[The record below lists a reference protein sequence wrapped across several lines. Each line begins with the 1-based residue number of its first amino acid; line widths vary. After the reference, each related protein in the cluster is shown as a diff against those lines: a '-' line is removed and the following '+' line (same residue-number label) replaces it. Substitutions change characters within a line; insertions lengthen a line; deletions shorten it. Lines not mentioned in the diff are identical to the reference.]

1 MIPVN
6 WGSGVCGRRG
16 DRLYCSG
23 GPESVNSCNMGE
35 GRTIRVWFFHSFIPR
50 LSLVLSALSSL
61 GHHSVGSQR
70 VRHDLATEQ
79 QQMCSSLKQS
89 ADCGVENEFRK
100 ARGRGRET
108 R

>member
-1 MIPVN
+1 M
-6 WGSGVCGRRG
+6 
-16 DRLYCSG
+16 
-23 GPESVNSCNMGE
+23 NSYDTGE

-79 QQMCSSLKQS
+79 QMCSSLKQS